1 MLLPTLCGLAHP
13 GDVGLVSLRFVPGR
27 GPTYSGG
34 RPFARATVLSKFD
47 PKGCVLPS
55 FGGPLASSH
64 RYGYGRL
71 TILSVSPNPGFPLP
85 RELYIVEALSV
96 DIYAL

>member
-34 RPFARATVLSKFD
+34 RPFAHATVPSKFD
-47 PKGCVLPS
+47 PKGCVLRLPA
-55 FGGPLASSH
+55 GHWH
-64 RYGYGRL
+64 RHNATDPDVL
-71 TILSVSPNPGFPLP
+71 STII
-85 RELYIVEALSV
+85 RELSC
-96 DIYAL
+96 